1 MGFLDL
7 PGLQYFY
14 NKYIKG
20 LKSHAF
26 RDPANNLTTTASGY
40 ALDARQGK
48 ALKDQLDA
56 QNSALTEHR
65 AYCFDSGWTSYFAL
79 SVPTGTN
86 AVVFLD
92 TAIYRVESMA
102 DQMNVNKIATGS
114 ADNSTVVRY
123 LEERY
128 VAFRQN
134 DSQGTIRAIVLTS
147 FADVAPRW

>member
-48 ALKDQLDA
+48 ALDDKVTQL
-56 QNSALTEHR
+56 NSALTETEN
-65 AYCFDSGWTSYFAL
+65 YCVNEHHAMYIRIKGYTKELIIINTNGFTTTDDVNYGT
-79 SVPTGTN
+79 VPEK
-86 AVVFLD
+86 
-92 TAIYRVESMA
+92 YR
-102 DQMNVNKIATGS
+102 
-114 ADNSTVVRY
+114 
-123 LEERY
+123 
-128 VAFRQN
+128 
-134 DSQGTIRAIVLTS
+134 
-147 FADVAPRW
+147 P

>member
-14 NKYIKG
+14 NKYVKG

-56 QNSALTEHR
+56 QNSALKDNLNKNEVALTNST
-65 AYCFDSGWTSYFAL
+65 YYPTSYMYR
-79 SVPTGTN
+79 SGQ
-86 AVVFLD
+86 VV
-92 TAIYRVESMA
+92 AKG
-102 DQMNVNKIATGS
+102 N
-114 ADNSTVVRY
+114 
-123 LEERY
+123 
-128 VAFRQN
+128 
-134 DSQGTIRAIVLTS
+134 
-147 FADVAPRW
+147 PR

>member
-1 MGFLDL
+1 MV
-7 PGLQYFY
+7 
-14 NKYIKG
+14 
-20 LKSHAF
+20 
-26 RDPANNLTTTASGY
+26 AS
-40 ALDARQGK
+40 K
-48 ALKDQLDA
+48 
-56 QNSALTEHR
+56 NSALNEHR
-65 AYCFDSGWTSYFAL
+65 TYCFDSGWTSYFAL

-92 TAIYRVESMA
+92 TAIYRVESMT

-147 FADVAPRW
+147 FADVVPRW